1 MKTEQREDKTLAL
14 RIKLTEQ
21 EAKECWHDL
30 EEAKS
35 GPSPSNSGGKM
46 ALQTP

>member
-1 MKTEQREDKTLAL
+1 MEQREDKTLAL
-14 RIKLTEQ
+14 RIRLTQQ

-35 GPSPSNSGGKM
+35 GPSPSKSRGKM
-46 ALQTP
+46 GLPTP

>member
-1 MKTEQREDKTLAL
+1 MEQREDKTLAL
-14 RIKLTEQ
+14 RIRLTQQ

-35 GPSPSNSGGKM
+35 GPSPSKSRGKM
-46 ALQTP
+46 ALPTP